1 MAKRRMLLVTL
12 VFSLASLA
20 AAQKRV
26 PGEIPLPRTS
36 PTSGLEMYRAY
47 CADCHGEK
55 GKGDGPVVPVLKVVP
70 PDLTTLTKRNSGKF
84 PYDRVYKTIDGS
96 VAAAAHGS
104 REMPIWGPVF
114 RDMGKG
120 HKGEAKLRMK
130 NLASFV
136 ASLQEK

>member
-1 MAKRRMLLVTL
+1 MATRTMLFVTL
-12 VFSLASLA
+12 VLPLAFLA

-26 PGEIPLPRTS
+26 PGQIPLPRTS
-36 PTSGLEMYRAY
+36 PTSGQEMYRAY

-55 GKGDGPVVPVLKVVP
+55 GKGGGPVVPVLKVVP
-70 PDLTTLTKRNSGKF
+70 PDLTTLTKRNSGTF
-84 PYDRVYKTIDGS
+84 PYDHVYKTIDGD
-96 VAAAAHGS
+96 AAPAAHGS